1 MGKKKSFYVGDLGLS
16 IRNKM
21 RELDLADRE
30 PEEQDPALG
39 SQCPADQEDDDWEE
53 KLYEP

>member
-39 SQCPADQEDDDWEE
+39 SQCPADQEDEDWEE
-53 KLYEP
+53 RLYEP